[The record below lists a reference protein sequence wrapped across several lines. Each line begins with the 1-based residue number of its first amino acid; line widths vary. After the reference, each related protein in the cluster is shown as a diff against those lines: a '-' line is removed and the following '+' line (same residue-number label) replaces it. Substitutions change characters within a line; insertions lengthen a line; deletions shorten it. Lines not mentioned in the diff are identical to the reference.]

1 MTAADFIAA
10 CFWPFVVLATLAL
23 LRARKIAAFPFVLK
37 IVTAFGVAYFVLV
50 LFFDKSSVI
59 AVNDM
64 HAFLVLFGLAVV
76 GSQLRVPAPRGSWRD
91 KAKGF
96 GAMIAIV
103 LFGSLIAWFFGR
115 MLVLDHMTSRLV
127 IEGRVDR
134 AWRSTGRSRAEY
146 LVRIAGQSVKVTEP
160 IYERLEKF
168 RPMVRVEVGRGSNY
182 VYEIEYLAN

>member
-23 LRARKIAAFPFVLK
+23 LKARKTAAFPFVLK
-37 IVTAFGVAYFVLV
+37 IVTAFGPAYFVLV

-64 HAFLVLFGLAVV
+64 HAILVLFGLAVV

-115 MLVLDHMTSRLV
+115 MLVLDFMTSRLV
-127 IEGRVDR
+127 IEGRVQRVERSSGRR
-134 AWRSTGRSRAEY
+134 ADY
-146 LVRIAGQSVKVTEP
+146 LVTVAGRTVKVTTP
-160 IYERLEKF
+160 IYERLQKF
-168 RPMVRVEVGRGSNY
+168 RPAVRVEVGRGSNY
-182 VYEIEYLAN
+182 VYEIEYLSN